1 MGGHDPIADRAT
13 RRRSLRREWS
23 RAFAIMLA
31 LLLVS
36 AIATIVGVRGL
47 VDQVRATARQLH
59 VESVTVATLSG
70 DVVAHEEV
78 AHKLLSD
85 ETVDRTAFVQQQQ
98 EISSLFDHARTVFPV
113 DHGMRATVVKA
124 QQLWQSGLTTYGLW
138 GTQVQALHGN
148 HAADN
153 PLYGA
158 SSDSVGAL
166 LGSLEGP
173 SLDAM
178 DRGLTHAGDLEWM
191 LIIALICLFS
201 LALAATVYYR
211 RRMIRDLLQ
220 PVTTMHQGVL
230 KLQAGEYDHRIAIA
244 RSDELGEL
252 AGAFNGMAGALRE
265 SHVALTFRATRDSLT
280 GLLNRASVTE
290 RLSTSFAAGADHRT
304 LQECVLFIDVD
315 DFKEVNDSLGH
326 EGGDALLIQLATRL
340 NECVRPQDMVAR
352 LGGDEF
358 AVVVVSN
365 DPSGAA
371 EVVAE
376 RILSALREPFTFSG
390 VSLAVSASIGAA
402 VRLPQTADAAE
413 LLRNADF
420 AMYMAKGSGKNRFQ
434 LFDAEV
440 HDSLVGRSALKAD
453 LALAVAADQLRL
465 DYQPIIELTT
475 GHILG
480 AEALVRWEHPTRGLL
495 PPLEFIALAEETG
508 DICGLGSW
516 VLEAAARQ
524 GAVWRRSIAGHAD
537 LWISVNV
544 SPFQLADPDAV
555 DDLRRVLADP
565 SIEAKHIVLE
575 ITETALTADLG
586 GGIAAL
592 HTLKSFGARVAID
605 DFGTGFSSLSTLGTL
620 PVDILK
626 IDRSFVSGQP
636 SGAPSAL
643 MLEGILGLADRLS
656 LPVIAEGIE
665 EPEQLELLATLGC
678 RMGQGYLLSRPISA
692 LALERLLLAG
702 AILTPQAAA
711 PVPS

>member
-1 MGGHDPIADRAT
+1 MGGQELRVDRAT

-23 RAFAIMLA
+23 RAFAIMLV

-36 AIATIVGVRGL
+36 AVATIVGVGGL

-59 VESVTVATLSG
+59 VESVTVATLSS
-70 DVVAHEEV
+70 DVVVHEEI

-113 DHGMRATVVKA
+113 DNGMRATVVKA

-138 GTQVQALHGN
+138 GAQVQALHGN

-153 PLYGA
+153 PIYGA
-158 SSDSVGAL
+158 ASDSVGEL
-166 LGSLEGP
+166 LSSLEGP

-178 DRGLTHAGDLEWM
+178 DRGLTHAGDLERI
-191 LIIALICLFS
+191 LIIALGCLFS
-201 LALAATVYYR
+201 LALAVTVYYR
-211 RRMIRDLLQ
+211 RRMIRDLLR

-230 KLQAGEYDHRIAIA
+230 KLQAGEYDHRITVA

-280 GLLNRASVTE
+280 GLLNRASLTE
-290 RLSTSFAAGADHRT
+290 RLSASVGPGADRRAMR
-304 LQECVLFIDVD
+304 EGVLFIDVD

-326 EGGDALLIQLATRL
+326 EGGDALLVQLATRL
-340 NECVRPQDMVAR
+340 NECVRPQDLVGR

-358 AVVVVSN
+358 AIVVVS
-365 DPSGAA
+365 DDASSAVG
-371 EVVAE
+371 VVAE
-376 RILSALREPFTFSG
+376 RILTALREPFTLNG
-390 VSLAVSASIGAA
+390 VNLVVSVSIGAA
-402 VRLPQTADAAE
+402 VRLPETADVAE

-453 LALAVAADQLRL
+453 LALAVAAGQLRL
-465 DYQPIIELTT
+465 EYQPIIDLGT
-475 GHILG
+475 GQILG

-516 VLEAAARQ
+516 VLETAARQ
-524 GAVWRRSIAGHAD
+524 GAVWRRSIARHAE
-537 LWISVNV
+537 LWVSVNL
-544 SPFQLADPDAV
+544 SPFQLADPHAV
-555 DDLRRVLADP
+555 EGLRQLLADP
-565 SIEAKHIVLE
+565 TIEAKHVVLE
-575 ITETALTADLG
+575 ITETALTADLD

-592 HTLKSFGARVAID
+592 HTLKSLGVRIAID

-636 SGAPSAL
+636 SGTPSAL

-665 EPEQLELLATLGC
+665 EPEQLDLLAILGC
-678 RMGQGYLLSRPISA
+678 RMGQGYFLSRPISA
-692 LALERLLLAG
+692 PALEQLLVASSV
-702 AILTPQAAA
+702 LTPPIPARA
-711 PVPS
+711 VS

>member
-1 MGGHDPIADRAT
+1 MGGQEPRVDRAT

-23 RAFAIMLA
+23 RAFAIMLV

-36 AIATIVGVRGL
+36 AVATIVGVRGL

-59 VESVTVATLSG
+59 VESVTVATLSS
-70 DVVAHEEV
+70 DVVAHEEI

-98 EISSLFDHARTVFPV
+98 EISSLFDHALTVFPV
-113 DHGMRATVVKA
+113 DNGMRATVVKA

-138 GTQVQALHGN
+138 GAQVQALHGN

-158 SSDSVGAL
+158 ASDSVGEL

-178 DRGLTHAGDLEWM
+178 DRGLTHAGDLERI
-191 LIIALICLFS
+191 LIIALGCLFS
-201 LALAATVYYR
+201 LALAVTVYYR
-211 RRMIRDLLQ
+211 RRMIRDLLR

-230 KLQAGEYDHRIAIA
+230 KLQAGEYDHRITIA

-280 GLLNRASVTE
+280 GLLNRASLTE
-290 RLSTSFAAGADHRT
+290 RLSASVGPGADRRAMR
-304 LQECVLFIDVD
+304 EGVLFIDVD

-326 EGGDALLIQLATRL
+326 EGGDALLVQLATRL
-340 NECVRPQDMVAR
+340 NECVRPQDLVAR

-358 AVVVVSN
+358 AIVLVS
-365 DPSGAA
+365 DDASSAVG
-371 EVVAE
+371 VVAE
-376 RILSALREPFTFSG
+376 RILTALREPFTLNG
-390 VSLAVSASIGAA
+390 VNLVVSVSIGAA
-402 VRLPQTADAAE
+402 VRLPETADVAE

-453 LALAVAADQLRL
+453 LAMAVAAGQLRL
-465 DYQPIIELTT
+465 EYQPIIDLGT
-475 GHILG
+475 GQILG

-516 VLEAAARQ
+516 VLETAARQ
-524 GAVWRRSIAGHAD
+524 GAVWRRSIARHAE
-537 LWISVNV
+537 LWVSVNL
-544 SPFQLADPDAV
+544 SPFQLADPRAV
-555 DDLRRVLADP
+555 EHLRQVLADP
-565 SIEAKHIVLE
+565 TIEAKHVVLE
-575 ITETALTADLG
+575 ITETALTADLD

-592 HTLKSFGARVAID
+592 HTLKSLGVRIAID
-605 DFGTGFSSLSTLGTL
+605 DFGTGFSSLSTLGSL

-636 SGAPSAL
+636 SGTPSAL

-665 EPEQLELLATLGC
+665 EPEQLDLLTTLGC
-678 RMGQGYLLSRPISA
+678 RMGQGYFLSRPISA
-692 LALERLLLAG
+692 PALERLLVAG
-702 AILTPQAAA
+702 SVLTPPIPARA
-711 PVPS
+711 VS